1 MRLGAGL
8 YAIASLAL
16 LAPRLS
22 FAQERGATALG
33 DALAGLPV
41 SVRVLVIGAHPD
53 DEDNRLL
60 TYLAKGRHAD
70 VAYLSL
76 TRGDGGQNLI
86 GNELGEALGVIRT
99 EELLAARRVDGAQQ
113 YFTRAYDFGF
123 SKSATETFKHWPHDT
138 LLTDVVT
145 VVRAFRPQIII
156 AVFSGTPRDGHG
168 HHQVSGILA
177 RDAYDAAGDGAK
189 FPATATMGLAPW
201 TPLKF
206 YRTTSYWSG
215 AGATFLYNAGEY
227 SPLLGR
233 SYAEIASESRSQHQS
248 QGQGSLQRKG
258 FIAGSVKREES
269 RAPGAP
275 KDAAKERSIF
285 DGIDTTYRRLR
296 GEVNAAQRPRLDS
309 LAALVASIGTR
320 YEPKHPE
327 ALLPSLERAERLTRA
342 LSSGASGD
350 LDASLATLRDEAARA
365 AAMAS
370 GIGIEATVP
379 REALALGDSMTA
391 TVAIYNRNAARLSV
405 DSISLRGSAI
415 SGAPAIAA
423 SARARAREIARD
435 SSSSWD
441 FTIRGTALTAPWW
454 LTPERTGDLFASPV
468 STQTAESSA
477 AGSAVATVYLA
488 TGMVLRAPLVLRV
501 ANPARGEERRPL
513 EVVPAI
519 SVTLDRAVGYARAN
533 APLDRELRVTLR
545 SAYESPRDVSVRLE
559 LPQGLEADTLARS
572 VSLAGMGA
580 ARAIAFRVRGTLPAG
595 RHTITAVAESGGQ
608 QFKTGYIAIRYDHIR
623 PQTIVRAATMS
634 IEAVDVQLPQ
644 AVNVAYVQGVGDNS
658 APMLAELG
666 VPVTVLDAHA
676 LAASD
681 LSRFTTVVIG
691 TRAYESDPTLAA
703 QNPRLFE
710 WVKNGGTMVVQYG
723 QGEMARPGMM
733 PYPIALSSPAA
744 RVTDEASPI
753 AVLAPNDPLLNAPN
767 RISDA
772 DWKGWVQDRA
782 LYMPSTI
789 DSHYATVIAT
799 NDPGEPANPGGILS
813 AVIGRG
819 SYIYTTLAFF
829 RQLPAGVPGAA
840 RLFVNLLGPPSASP
854 TAAPRAVSP

>member
-1 MRLGAGL
+1 VRVRAGL
-8 YAIASLAL
+8 YAIAAVAI
-16 LAPRLS
+16 LAPRAS

-60 TYLAKGRHAD
+60 TYLAKGRHAE

-123 SKSATETFKHWPHDT
+123 SKSAAETFTHWPHDT

-145 VVRAFRPQIII
+145 VVRAFKPQIII

-177 RDAYDAAGDGAK
+177 REAYDLAGDAAK
-189 FPATATMGLAPW
+189 FPASATKGLAPW

-215 AGATFLYNAGEY
+215 AGATFHYNAGEY

-233 SYAEIASESRSQHQS
+233 SYAEIAAESRSQHQS
-248 QGQGSLQRKG
+248 QGQGALQRKG
-258 FIAGSVKREES
+258 DIAGSVRREDS
-269 RAPGAP
+269 RAPAP
-275 KDAAKERSIF
+275 KDASTEHSIF

-296 GEVNAAQRPRLDS
+296 GEVSAAQRPRVDS
-309 LAALVASIGTR
+309 LAAALATLGGRFDPSHPAALVPT
-320 YEPKHPE
+320 
-327 ALLPSLERAERLTRA
+327 LERVERLTGA
-342 LSSGASGD
+342 LESSASAD
-350 LDASLATLRDEAARA
+350 VAASLATLRDESARLTA
-365 AAMAS
+365 LAM
-370 GIGIEATVP
+370 GIGVEATVP
-379 REALALGDSMTA
+379 RDALALGDSVQA
-391 TVAIYNRNAARLSV
+391 SIVVYARDQNRIVV
-405 DSISLRGSAI
+405 DSVTLGGSAI
-415 SGAPAIAA
+415 AAMSADTAGARTIP
-423 SARARAREIARD
+423 RD
-435 SSSSWD
+435 SSSAWT
-441 FTIRGTALTAPWW
+441 FTVRGTALTAPWW
-454 LTPERTGDLFASPV
+454 LTPARTTDLFASPV
-468 STQTAESSA
+468 STQTAEESVTGTASA
-477 AGSAVATVYLA
+477 SVYLA
-488 TGMVLRAPLVLRV
+488 GGTVARAPLVMRV
-501 ANPARGEERRPL
+501 ANPARGEEQRPL
-513 EVVPAI
+513 AVVPAI

-545 SAYESPRDVSVRLE
+545 SAYQSPRDVSVRLD
-559 LPQGLEADTLARS
+559 LPQGLQADTLTRS

-580 ARAIAFRVRGTLPAG
+580 AHTIAFRVRGTLPAG

-608 QFKTGYIAIRYDHIR
+608 QFSTGYIAIRYDHIR
-623 PQTIVRAATMS
+623 PQTIVRPATMA
-634 IEAVDVQLPQ
+634 IEAVDAQLPHG
-644 AVNVAYVQGVGDNS
+644 VSVAYVQGVGDNS

-666 VPVTVLDAHA
+666 VPVTVLDAHG
-676 LAASD
+676 LAAAD

-691 TRAYESDPTLAA
+691 TRAYESDPSLAA

-710 WVKNGGTMVVQYG
+710 WVSNGGTMVVQYG
-723 QGEMARPGMM
+723 QGEMAQPGMM
-733 PYPIALSSPAA
+733 PYPISLSQPAA

-753 AVLAPNDPLLNAPN
+753 TVLAPNDPLLNAPN
-767 RISDA
+767 RITDA
-772 DWKGWVQDRA
+772 DWRGWVQDRS

-789 DSHYATVIAT
+789 DSHYQTVIST
-799 NDPGEPANPGGILS
+799 NDPGEPANPGGILRA
-813 AVIGRG
+813 AVGRG

-840 RLFVNLLGPPSASP
+840 RIFVNLLGPPIASSTP
-854 TAAPRAVSP
+854 AAHAVSP